1 VAFTPRSGRLEKDHS
16 SVESHIDHAVRQL
29 PPDLGLLLSALRS
42 ETDAKLSNLKAWGV
56 AMTLGGG
63 TIGGIIAG
71 FARPSEAHSA
81 LSALLP
87 FM

>member
-1 VAFTPRSGRLEKDHS
+1 MSLAPRGGHLENDHPRR
-16 SVESHIDHAVRQL
+16 EGHIDHAVKQL
-29 PPDLGLLLSALRS
+29 PADLALLLSALRA

-63 TIGGIIAG
+63 TLGGIIAG
-71 FARPSEAHSA
+71 VARPSEAHSA
-81 LSALLP
+81 LSILLP